1 MFSKQSA
8 KTKIGLS
15 LMTILCAVTLGFG
28 VSNSVKASS
37 DLDPDALQER
47 PIKDGHWVPYKQLY
61 VYHLKKGHKHYETF
75 QWDEKDNRIQLV
87 SEFYLNNKYGAN
99 HVVAPKTAKYD
110 IKVKGVKYRP
120 LTWYHSHTGNISYVK
135 ENSFKRTFTKGG
147 YFNNSKFTGIGYGN
161 YLIMKNGHV
170 KHHPKEW
177 QGLGMPYNKTA
188 NEAAY
193 FFGYKNNNSYE
204 IKSIKENLDGYYNG
218 DWSYSESEV
227 NHMKARYQKLTG
239 KTYHYVAK
247 PALESVSKEEE
258 DWLKQF

>member
-1 MFSKQSA
+1 MFTKQSP
-8 KTKIGLS
+8 KTKIGLF

-37 DLDPDALQER
+37 DSDEVLVER
-47 PIKDGHWVPYKQLY
+47 HSKDKHKVPYKQLY

-75 QWDEKDNRIQLV
+75 QWDGKDNRIQLV
-87 SEFYLNNKYGAN
+87 SEWYLDNKYGTN

-147 YFNNSKFTGIGYGN
+147 YFNNSKAFGLED
-161 YLIMKNGHV
+161 YLSMKNGRV
-170 KHHPKEW
+170 KHHPKAW
-177 QGLGMPYNKTA
+177 KGLGMPYDKTA

-193 FFGYKNNNSYE
+193 SSGYKDNKDYE
-204 IKSIKENLDGYYNG
+204 LKSIKKVWTDTIMVIGPTLNL
-218 DWSYSESEV
+218 
-227 NHMKARYQKLTG
+227 K
-239 KTYHYVAK
+239 
-247 PALESVSKEEE
+247 
-258 DWLKQF
+258 